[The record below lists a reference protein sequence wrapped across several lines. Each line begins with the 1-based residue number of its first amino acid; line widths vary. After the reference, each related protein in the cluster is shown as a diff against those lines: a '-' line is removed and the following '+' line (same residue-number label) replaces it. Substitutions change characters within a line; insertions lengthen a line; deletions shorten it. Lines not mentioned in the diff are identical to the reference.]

1 MWLTPAWNAHGN
13 WSLLWHTSAACGGCP
28 DKQGVVGELDENN
41 VLAIKAAEAVRE
53 QRQGHNNNF
62 NAHIPSDIARARLH
76 PTPASPSLSTRSAS
90 PLLSSSNNS
99 SSSGGPHGNGAG
111 PGPQAVAP
119 SRDFGQ
125 VSITMTPP
133 SPLPQR
139 HSNHHQHHLNHQPF
153 QQRQNVY
160 ANPHPHPHSQQQQQQ
175 SHYHS
180 HAPPP
185 LSVVSHP
192 PMHGQHSPSDFR
204 SFHPA
209 GPSSHLYERS
219 IDEFPPPP
227 APLALVE
234 EEELSPPVT
243 PPTPLAPLAQ
253 QVMCVTGSLED
264 EFTRVSAFVLHRAL
278 SFCSLCLSIC
288 RCWRGC
294 PAIAVVI
301 VVMILLCV
309 GAN

>member
-1 MWLTPAWNAHGN
+1 MPHQ
-13 WSLLWHTSAACGGCP
+13 
-28 DKQGVVGELDENN
+28 QGMVGDMDENN

-62 NAHIPSDIARARLH
+62 NAHIPSDIARACLH
-76 PTPASPSLSTRSAS
+76 PTPASPSLSHRSAS

-99 SSSGGPHGNGAG
+99 NGPPGSGAG
-111 PGPQAVAP
+111 PGAQAVNS

-125 VSITMTPP
+125 VSIAMTPQ

-139 HSNHHQHHLNHQPF
+139 HSNHHQHHINHQPF
-153 QQRQNVY
+153 HQRQNTY
-160 ANPHPHPHSQQQQQQ
+160 ANPHHQQQQQQQ

-185 LSVVSHP
+185 LSVMSHP
-192 PMHGQHSPSDFR
+192 AMHGQHPPGDFR
-204 SFHPA
+204 SFLLA
-209 GPSSHLYERS
+209 GPSSHLYEGS
-219 IDEFPPPP
+219 GDEFPPPP

-264 EFTRVSAFVLHRAL
+264 EFARVSAFVLHRDFL
-278 SFCSLCLSIC
+278 LPVSVLFLCC
-288 RCWRGC
+288 PHGC
-294 PAIAVVI
+294 PAATAVSRCHCVSLGAKT
-301 VVMILLCV
+301 VQSLCSLWL
-309 GAN
+309 

>member
-1 MWLTPAWNAHGN
+1 M
-13 WSLLWHTSAACGGCP
+13 
-28 DKQGVVGELDENN
+28 VGELDENN

-99 SSSGGPHGNGAG
+99 SSSGGPNGNGAG

-125 VSITMTPP
+125 VSITMMPP

-160 ANPHPHPHSQQQQQQ
+160 ANPHPHPYSQQQQQQ
-175 SHYHS
+175 QQLHYHS

-192 PMHGQHSPSDFR
+192 PMHGQHLPGDFR

-209 GPSSHLYERS
+209 GPSSHLYEGS

-243 PPTPLAPLAQ
+243 PSTPLAPLAQ
-253 QVMCVTGSLED
+253 QVMCLTGSLED

-278 SFCSLCLSIC
+278 SFCSLCLSLCC
-288 RCWRGC
+288 RWRGR
-294 PAIAVVI
+294 PAVAVV
-301 VVMILLCV
+301 VVVTILLSV